1 MKRIFNRIESGFE
14 SLLKTG
20 SDNLDSLLFRDTH
33 HIVITGLSRSG
44 KSMLFTSL
52 MSLFGQRVNQAYDN
66 LPLLNVIPRDLV
78 EKFEILPISGEKV
91 FPLDQHLQM
100 LQSQQWPNATDE
112 VYGFEL
118 VLTLRPTNF
127 LKKVIN
133 KTNKVVFRFY
143 DYPGEWLTDLPML
156 DKDFISWSNSAWA
169 QQLAEPQKFYA
180 SEWHKFVEIFDFDRP
195 PTPESVSSYINAYK
209 AYLTSAKQGGIS
221 LLQPGSLLLPNPI
234 LNWDL
239 NGFAPL
245 PSKVISDPENLWKQQ
260 FEQGFIKFQNDWLR
274 PLKETYFNRA
284 DKQIVL
290 IDLLEGL
297 GHGKAHLEQI
307 KETVSHLSSS
317 FVYGAEKWYKPKFLF
332 ESAITK
338 VAFVATKVDLI
349 PMSQQSSLMSLLQE
363 TTSGV
368 RAHLKDNKVDF
379 QHFLVSAIKATDD
392 GDTTNALR
400 FTNRDGVY
408 EEWEFKPLPNSFK
421 ELSDKENYPLIESKV
436 PKDFLTR
443 INHAQGID
451 RLIQYLID

>member
-180 SEWHKFVEIFDFDRP
+180 SEWHKFVENFASSA
-195 PTPESVSSYINAYK
+195 ESV
-209 AYLTSAKQGGIS
+209 
-221 LLQPGSLLLPNPI
+221 
-234 LNWDL
+234 
-239 NGFAPL
+239 
-245 PSKVISDPENLWKQQ
+245 
-260 FEQGFIKFQNDWLR
+260 
-274 PLKETYFNRA
+274 
-284 DKQIVL
+284 
-290 IDLLEGL
+290 
-297 GHGKAHLEQI
+297 GHWRRG
-307 KETVSHLSSS
+307 
-317 FVYGAEKWYKPKFLF
+317 
-332 ESAITK
+332 
-338 VAFVATKVDLI
+338 
-349 PMSQQSSLMSLLQE
+349 
-363 TTSGV
+363 
-368 RAHLKDNKVDF
+368 
-379 QHFLVSAIKATDD
+379 
-392 GDTTNALR
+392 
-400 FTNRDGVY
+400 
-408 EEWEFKPLPNSFK
+408 
-421 ELSDKENYPLIESKV
+421 
-436 PKDFLTR
+436 
-443 INHAQGID
+443 
-451 RLIQYLID
+451 